1 MAKTTPKSI
10 QGYDVIEIIGRGGF
24 GAVYRAKQNNIERE
38 VAIKFIVPERAN
50 QPDFIR
56 RFDLEAQIIAR
67 LEHPHIVP
75 LIDYWR
81 DPDGAYIVMRYL
93 RGGSVRDALTT
104 EPFGLQAASKL
115 MDQIASALAFAHRQ
129 EVIHRDI
136 KPGNILLDED
146 GNAYLADFGIAKDL
160 TYTETGTHPEAIT
173 GSLDYLSPEQARS
186 EPVTGRTDIYSLGV
200 TLYEMIVGEHPFPG
214 SNGVERL
221 YHHMNDPLPLITQL
235 TDTPETM
242 LGEINEVIQK
252 ATQKDPKHRYSDVL
266 EFAQEFRE
274 AVGIGSTQQDFS
286 VLEQLTLREHEVLQ
300 LIAEGHSNR
309 SIAETL
315 FITIGTVKWYIRQIY
330 KKLGVRSRVQAIV
343 RAREMDLIIPGTAT
357 ASDLPQVN
365 TDAGAV
371 SVSLPEPENPYKGLA
386 AFQTSDARDFFG
398 RDALVDKLI
407 KRMQDDST
415 FERFLALVGPSGSGK
430 SSLVRAG
437 LIPALW
443 RGDLPGSE
451 KWYVTDMIPG
461 ARPLDKLEIA
471 LIRVAANHDINLHEQ
486 LARDAYG
493 LSRVADMI
501 LPNDGS
507 ELVIV
512 IDQFEEI
519 FTLVDD
525 EAARRHFLKL
535 IHAAITEKRS
545 RVRVVVTLRADYYDK
560 PLHYPEMGEMLRA
573 RMETLLPLGAKGL
586 ERAIRGPAE
595 RVHVT
600 FEPGLVEQMVSEMT
614 YQAGALPLLQY
625 ALTELFEQR
634 DGRVLTNQA
643 YQDIGG
649 AVGALAKRAETLFEG
664 FTPEQQAL
672 TQQMYLRL
680 VTLGEG
686 AEDTRRRATRAELLA
701 VAEDAERADEIIDTF
716 VENRLLSLDHDPA
729 TRQPTVEVAHEAI
742 LREWKRLRAW
752 LNESRN
758 DIRLQNQIASLV
770 PDWKANNKDSSYL
783 LRGTRLEQLESW
795 SVATDIVLTPDEKTY
810 IDASIKLRNRQAA
823 DELERQQREQQ
834 LEDRSKRFLR
844 ILTVGS
850 VFAAV
855 IAIGLSIFA
864 FTQQQNA
871 QRERNTALRQADVN
885 QSLVLAGDATD
896 AYVKGDTEL
905 ALMLA
910 LEAVNIEDPPLDSIR
925 SLVEVARGI
934 GTRAALSG
942 HTDEIRSLAISP
954 DNRFIASGSCAD
966 LVDDTCE
973 SGDLILWDLSAS
985 EPVWRM
991 EDSIHQG
998 WITGVA
1004 FSPDATLLLASSSD
1018 GTVALRDVSTGE
1030 VALQITESG
1039 VAVNAVAYHPD
1050 GTSVATAGSDGLI
1063 HLWDVATG
1071 DEIRTFVGH
1080 GDNLD
1085 VAEDEENVSIA
1096 VNDIVFNL
1104 DDRELLS
1111 GSDDTTAILWD
1122 TATGDIIQIYEQFNE
1137 DAIGIEF
1144 VAFDYANSQIHA
1156 QNTQNLIWD
1165 KETAGTPQL
1174 INVPLRVSGLAID
1187 SNGVVY
1193 HGLHDYVLFTYPNT
1207 GATDRF
1213 LYDHDAIVLQ
1223 VYLSEDNRLLVSGDT
1238 DGIIRVWNL
1247 NAQKIQEIVLPAPAG
1262 GSFLRLSPDESSLL
1276 VGASDAG
1283 LAFIVDIETG
1293 DIMHEFEGDYVLS
1306 WAIAYS
1312 PDGRYA
1318 AVGYIDFY
1326 TDDNA
1331 NMLVLYDTETGDIMH
1346 QLVGHNNRISDVDF
1360 TPDGRYLL
1368 SSSQNFALEGEI
1380 IVWDVETGELVR
1392 RFDNDRNI
1400 GSIDITSDG
1409 AYVVSSSFFDQAVA
1423 VWDLETG
1430 TKLRQQTFDSLIYTS
1445 ILTADDE
1452 RMLLGFLD
1460 GSMLEIDVE
1469 TLETVRHFEGHTGE
1483 VWDIALSR
1491 DGQLIASGQTGGTAI
1506 LWDYNTGLEIGRFA
1520 QSGGFQTNVAFGP
1533 DDSSVFIS
1541 SYRNNVIE
1549 WQIGNQSLDDLLA
1562 WVEDNRYLRDLTC
1575 EERFAYNIEPLC
1587 DD

>member
-1 MAKTTPKSI
+1 MENLEGTLLK
-10 QGYDVIEIIGRGGF
+10 GYKLGERIGNGGF
-24 GAVYRAKQNNIERE
+24 GAVYRAKQPTIERE
-38 VAIKFIVPERAN
+38 VAVKIILPGYAN
-50 QPDFIR
+50 NPDFIR
-56 RFDLEAQIIAR
+56 RFESEAHVIAR
-67 LEHPHIVP
+67 LEHLHITP
-75 LIDYWR
+75 LYDFWR
-81 DPDGAYIVMRYL
+81 DPEGAYLVMRYL
-93 RGGSVRDALTT
+93 KGGSVRDTLESSTYELNAVYQL
-104 EPFGLQAASKL
+104 L
-115 MDQIASALAFAHRQ
+115 DQIASALDFAHRNN
-129 EVIHRDI
+129 VIHRDI

-160 TYTETGTHPEAIT
+160 AGLTDNKTAADAVV
-173 GSLDYLSPEQARS
+173 GSLDYISPEQARS
-186 EPVTGRTDIYSLGV
+186 EPVTPRTDIYSLGV
-200 TLYEMIVGEHPFPG
+200 TVYEMITGEHPFKNT
-214 SNGVERL
+214 SSVERL
-221 YHHMNDPLPLITQL
+221 YKHINDPLPAILNLPDDMGDTINDIIAKATAKNPQDRYPDVLALAVAFREGIGRSASQQNESIVEQLTMREHEILALITSNMSNREIADELVVTLATVKWHITQL
-235 TDTPETM
+235 
-242 LGEINEVIQK
+242 
-252 ATQKDPKHRYSDVL
+252 
-266 EFAQEFRE
+266 
-274 AVGIGSTQQDFS
+274 
-286 VLEQLTLREHEVLQ
+286 
-300 LIAEGHSNR
+300 
-309 SIAETL
+309 
-315 FITIGTVKWYIRQIY
+315 Y

-343 RAREMDLIIPGTAT
+343 RARELNLIVNGNTADNLPALSDQP
-357 ASDLPQVN
+357 ASI
-365 TDAGAV
+365 
-371 SVSLPEPENPYKGLA
+371 SLPEPENPYKGLH
-386 AFQTSDARDFFG
+386 AFQMIDARDFFG
-398 RDALVDKLI
+398 RDDLTQKLI
-407 KRMQDDST
+407 DRMVDDDPYR
-415 FERFLALVGPSGSGK
+415 RFLAIVGPSGSGK
-430 SSLVRAG
+430 SSLVKAG

-443 RGDLPGSE
+443 KGAINGSE
-451 KWYVTDMIPG
+451 KWFVVDMIPG
-461 ARPLDKLEIA
+461 THPLDKLETA
-471 LIRVAANHDINLHEQ
+471 LIRVSANQTSQLREQ
-486 LARDAYG
+486 LQRDERG
-493 LSRVADMI
+493 LLRVADII
-501 LPNDGS
+501 LPGDET

-512 IDQFEEI
+512 VDQFEEV
-519 FTLVDD
+519 FTLVED
-525 EAARRHFLKL
+525 EETRQHFLNL
-535 IHAAITEKRS
+535 LRIAVSDVRS
-545 RVRVVVTLRADYYDK
+545 RVRVVVTLRADYYDR
-560 PLHYPEMGEMLRA
+560 PLHYPEFGELIRN
-573 RMETLLPLGAKGL
+573 RMETVLPLSAKGL
-586 ERAIRGPAE
+586 ERAVRGPAE
-595 RVHVT
+595 RVGVT
-600 FEPGLVEQMVSEMT
+600 FEQGLVEQIVSQMN

-625 ALTELFEQR
+625 ALTELFDRRE
-634 DGRVLTNQA
+634 GRLLTNQA
-643 YQDIGG
+643 YQQIGG
-649 AVGALAKRAETLFEG
+649 AVGALANRADEIYRG
-664 FTPEQQAL
+664 L
-672 TQQMYLRL
+672 TEDGQELAHQMFMRL

-686 AEDTRRRATRAELLA
+686 AEDTRRRALHTELLSLTDNRDLM
-701 VAEDAERADEIIDTF
+701 EEIIDQFTAY
-716 VENRLLSLDHDPA
+716 RLLSLDHDPE

-742 LREWKRLRAW
+742 LREWERLRAW

-770 PDWKANNKDSSYL
+770 SDWKANNKDNSYL

-823 DELERQQREQQ
+823 DELERRQREQQ

-855 IAIGLSIFA
+855 IAIGLSVFA

-925 SLVEVARGI
+925 SLVEVARGT
-934 GTRAALSG
+934 GTRAVLSG

-954 DNRFIASGSCAD
+954 DNRFIASGSCAELAED
-966 LVDDTCE
+966 VCQYGE
-973 SGDLILWDLSAS
+973 FNLWDLEQSNVIWQVD
-985 EPVWRM
+985 E
-991 EDSIHQG
+991 SIHQG
-998 WITGVA
+998 WITDVA
-1004 FSPDATLLLASSSD
+1004 FSPDAALLLVASDD
-1018 GTVALRDVSTGE
+1018 GRVALWNVSTGE
-1030 VALQITESG
+1030 VELQITG
-1039 VAVNAVAYHPD
+1039 HDGAVNAVAYHPD
-1050 GTSVATAGSDGLI
+1050 GESVATAGVDGLI

-1085 VAEDEENVSIA
+1085 MAEDEENVSIA

-1104 DDRELLS
+1104 DGRELLS

-1144 VAFDYANSQIHA
+1144 VAFDYTNSQIHA
-1156 QNTQNLIWD
+1156 QNTQNMIWD
-1165 KETAGTPQL
+1165 KTTAGAPQL
-1174 INVPLRVSGLAID
+1174 IIVPLRISGLAVGID
-1187 SNGVVY
+1187 STVY
-1193 HGLHDYVLFTYPNT
+1193 HGLHDYVLFAYPNT

-1223 VYLSEDNRLLVSGDT
+1223 VDLSGDNRLLVSGDA

-1247 NAQKIQEIVLPAPAG
+1247 NAQRIQEIALPAPAS

-1276 VGASDAG
+1276 VGASEAG

-1293 DIMHEFEGDYVLS
+1293 DIVHQFEGDYALS
-1306 WAIAYS
+1306 WAVGYS

-1331 NMLVLYDTETGDIMH
+1331 NHLVMYDTETGDVVH
-1346 QLVGHNNRISDVDF
+1346 ELVGHNNRISDVEF

-1400 GSIDITSDG
+1400 ASIDITSDG
-1409 AYVVSSSFFDQAVA
+1409 VYVVSSSFFDQAVA
-1423 VWDLETG
+1423 VWDMETG
-1430 TKLRQQTFDSLIYTS
+1430 TKLRQQEFDSLIYTS
-1445 ILTADDE
+1445 ILTADDS

-1469 TLETVRHFEGHTGE
+1469 TLETVRRFEGHTGE
-1483 VWDIALSR
+1483 VWDITLSR
-1491 DGQLIASGQTGGTAI
+1491 DGQLIASGQSGGIAI

-1533 DDSSVFIS
+1533 DDSSVFTS
-1541 SYRNNVIE
+1541 AYRNTVIE
-1549 WQIGNQSLDDLLA
+1549 WQTGNQSLDDLLT

-1587 DD
+1587 DE